1 MKFTIS
7 SSAFYSRL
15 TAASKVLLSKNAMPI
30 LECFLLD
37 VKNGHVNI
45 TASDGEKYL
54 TTKVPLID
62 CDNNIRFC
70 VAAKKLM
77 ESVKELAEQPLTIDY
92 NPESKEICGIHQ
104 TGKFSLIGQD
114 PDTYPVQKPMEGD
127 ITTLNISAIALLK
140 GMNLC
145 LNATADEELRMVM
158 TCVYLDIKEDSITFA
173 ATDGRKLVRHVNK
186 GMVPGIE
193 TGLIL
198 PKKVALIAK
207 NVLASDADVELT
219 FDNER
224 ALMHTEDIDFAFR
237 KVEGNYLNYN
247 AVIPSD
253 NPYCATVDRLSLLG
267 AMKRVSVFCNQSN
280 GLSKMHLEGGAIKLT
295 AQDVDYH
302 TNAEEN
308 MLCEY
313 DSAPI
318 SIGFNCFYMIEM
330 ISVIDTESISI
341 QLADPSRPAVIV
353 PQGEP
358 EGEETTM
365 LVMPMML
372 NE

>member
-7 SSAFYSRL
+7 SSAFASRL
-15 TAASKVLLSKNAMPI
+15 TAASKVLLSKNTMPI

-37 VKNGHVNI
+37 VKNGHVSI

-62 CDNNIRFC
+62 CDNNVRLC
-70 VAAKKLM
+70 VTAKKLM
-77 ESVKELAEQPLTIDY
+77 DSVKELAEQPLTIDY
-92 NPESKEICGIHQ
+92 NPESHEIWGLHQ
-104 TGKFSLIGQD
+104 TGKFSLIGQSA
-114 PDTYPVQKPMEGD
+114 DTYPVPK
-127 ITTLNISAIALLK
+127 TLDDGATELKMNSSVLLK
-140 GMNLC
+140 GINLC
-145 LNATADEELRMVM
+145 INATADEELRMVM
-158 TCVYLDIKEDSITFA
+158 TCVYLDIKEDGITFA
-173 ATDGRKLVRHVNK
+173 ATDGRKLVRHVTTAVK
-186 GMVPGIE
+186 PGLE

-207 NVLASDADVELT
+207 NVLPGDAELT
-219 FDNER
+219 LCFDEER
-224 ALMHTEDIDFAFR
+224 ALIHTDDIDFAFR

-247 AVIPSD
+247 AVIPTD
-253 NPYCATVDRLSLLG
+253 NPYVASVDRGSLMG
-267 AMKRVSVFCNQSN
+267 AMKRVSVFGNQSN
-280 GLSKMHLEGGAIKLT
+280 GLTRMQLDSGAIKLT

-302 TNAEEN
+302 TQAEEN
-308 MLCEY
+308 LTCEY
-313 DSAPI
+313 DGTPI
-318 SIGFNCFYMIEM
+318 SIGFNCFYVIDM
-330 ISVIDTESISI
+330 ISVLDAETISV

-358 EGEETTM
+358 EEEQTTM

>member
-7 SSAFYSRL
+7 SSAFASRL
-15 TAASKVLLSKNAMPI
+15 AAASKVLLSKNTMPI

-37 VKNGHVNI
+37 VKNGHVSI

-62 CDNNIRFC
+62 CDNNMRLC

-77 ESVKELAEQPLTIDY
+77 ESVKELAEQPLTIEY
-92 NPESKEICGIHQ
+92 NPESQEICGTHQ
-104 TGKFSLIGQD
+104 TGKFSLIGQSA
-114 PDTYPVQKPMEGD
+114 DTYPVQRQMED
-127 ITTLNISAIALLK
+127 NVTELKMNSSVLLK
-140 GMNLC
+140 GINLC
-145 LNATADEELRMVM
+145 INATADEELRMVM
-158 TCVYLDIKEDSITFA
+158 TCVYLDIKEDGITFA
-173 ATDGRKLVRHVNK
+173 ATDGRKLVRHVTKNVAP
-186 GMVPGIE
+186 GME

-198 PKKVALIAK
+198 PKKVALVAK
-207 NVLASDADVELT
+207 NVLAGDAELT
-219 FDNER
+219 LRFDNER
-224 ALMHTEDIDFAFR
+224 AMLHTDELDFAFR

-247 AVIPSD
+247 AVIPTD
-253 NPYCATVDRLSLLG
+253 NPYVATVDRGSLMS

-280 GLSKMHLEGGAIKLT
+280 GLSKMQLESGAIKVT

-302 TNAEEN
+302 TQAEEN
-308 MLCEY
+308 LLCDYE
-313 DSAPI
+313 SAAI
-318 SIGFNCFYMIEM
+318 CIGFNCFYMIDM
-330 ISVIDTESISI
+330 LSVIETETISI